1 METPTYQNILSSVKN
16 LPAIPTVMIEVSK
29 LLDNTSTSAN
39 ELGKL
44 VAKDQGLVAKI
55 LSVANSPLYGL
66 PRKVSTI
73 DFAIIILG
81 FEHLKDIVMAL
92 TVLESLKGPE
102 SPRWDRKA
110 YWIHSL
116 MVASASK
123 RIADD
128 IGYQKSG
135 EAFTAGLLH
144 DLGIAVIQRNFIK
157 EFNTILDLVEKES
170 IPHLEAEVNVMG
182 VTHQEIGDFLSEKWK
197 LPETLTKSIANHHYP
212 LKSVNQKLSAIVHLA
227 DYMTYKFQLGNISWD
242 DNFVLDESIVNI
254 LNLHS
259 LDRLENFVNSFE
271 ELFKIQLDSIN
282 HL

>member
-144 DLGIAVIQRNFIK
+144 DLGIAVIQRN
-157 EFNTILDLVEKES
+157 L
-170 IPHLEAEVNVMG
+170 
-182 VTHQEIGDFLSEKWK
+182 
-197 LPETLTKSIANHHYP
+197 
-212 LKSVNQKLSAIVHLA
+212 
-227 DYMTYKFQLGNISWD
+227 
-242 DNFVLDESIVNI
+242 
-254 LNLHS
+254 
-259 LDRLENFVNSFE
+259 
-271 ELFKIQLDSIN
+271 
-282 HL
+282 

>member
-1 METPTYQNILSSVKN
+1 
-16 LPAIPTVMIEVSK
+16 MIEVSK

-182 VTHQEIGDFLSEKWK
+182 VTHQEIGDFLSDKWK

-242 DNFVLDESIVNI
+242 DNFVLDEGIVNI